1 MTMAGGSVTTVRE
14 VKSPETQIIMYY
26 FSMHN
31 CPPCREFTPILVE
44 LYHDHNQSGKL
55 VEVIFFSGD
64 QDQDKFNEYF
74 GEMPWIALP
83 FKDSRMRAA
92 A

>member
-1 MTMAGGSVTTVRE
+1 MAGGSVTTVRE

-44 LYHDHNQSGKL
+44 LLHDYNQSGKL

-64 QDQDKFNEYF
+64 QDQEKFNEYF
-74 GEMPWIALP
+74 SEMPWIALP

>member
-1 MTMAGGSVTTVRE
+1 MTHL
-14 VKSPETQIIMYY
+14 QIFIFPYC
-26 FSMHN
+26 HN
-31 CPPCREFTPILVE
+31 HLSQI
-44 LYHDHNQSGKL
+44 L

-74 GEMPWIALP
+74 SEMPWIALP

>member
-1 MTMAGGSVTTVRE
+1 MIFFVISRLA
-14 VKSPETQIIMYY
+14 SPETQIIMYY

-74 GEMPWIALP
+74 SEMPWIALP